1 MAELPSRLSTRS
13 RSSESEDRVL
23 LSQDLDPLSR
33 WALRRAAFVRGQHP
47 NAALV
52 DFNQRFAPLQPR
64 SPCLVCGGT
73 LMPVSKA
80 RLASRREPGTLPA
93 AAAILP
99 VPSCGHVYGH
109 GAHDAKL
116 PQVVRAHS

>member
-1 MAELPSRLSTRS
+1 
-13 RSSESEDRVL
+13 VL
-23 LSQDLDPLSR
+23 LSRDLNPLTR
-33 WALRRAAFVRGQHP
+33 QALRRAAFVRGQHP
-47 NAALV
+47 NAALA
-52 DFNQRFAPLQPR
+52 DFNQRFGPTLQPR
-64 SPCLVCGGT
+64 SPRLVCGGT

-93 AAAILP
+93 AGAIIP
-99 VPSCGHVYGH
+99 VPSCGHGYGQ